1 MLAADTPARSASIQS
16 RFLHPSMHI
25 ILKEGTHQ

>member
-16 RFLHPSMHI
+16 RFLHPACTSS
-25 ILKEGTHQ
+25 